1 MVKKVILLAG
11 VGLGYL
17 LGSRAGRQSYESIK
31 AQAQKLWN
39 DPKIQ
44 EKVTEGTGW
53 AKEKAPML
61 QEKVSEGA
69 AWAKEKAPLIQEKVT
84 GHSTSSTNGSPAS
97 DATTGMTPAEPQ
109 PAAASEDTNK

>member
-39 DPKIQ
+39 DPKVQ
-44 EKVTEGTGW
+44 ERVSEGTEW
-53 AKEKAPML
+53 AKEKAPIL

-69 AWAKEKAPLIQEKVT
+69 AWAKEKAPLLQEKVT
-84 GHSTSSTNGSPAS
+84 GNSKSSTQGAHTA
-97 DATTGMTPAEPQ
+97 DGTGMTPAEPQ
-109 PAAASEDTNK
+109 PAVHLDDADK